1 MLSPRDECSP
11 CFVRRL
17 LRIQN
22 SVNILRGSGGAAG
35 QEYEDMIS
43 LKLTRLIEQHSSGLT
58 DELVKKLHS
67 SPRTRSLQR
76 VAAPELRNRIEEMLS
91 QFHGWLLTKED
102 RNNVQERYRT
112 LGRLHA
118 SQYVSLPDLCWAVVV
133 IKEHLW
139 DFVGQ
144 YAFHAAPMDL
154 HAELELTR
162 FVNVFFDGIICYFAE
177 GYEQYRSEMVEP
189 RLHGGETANRMVAM
203 PRTQMP

>member
-22 SVNILRGSGGAAG
+22 SVNILRESGGAAG

-67 SPRTRSLQR
+67 SPRTRGLQR

-91 QFHGWLLTKED
+91 QFHGWLVTKED

-112 LGRLHA
+112 LGRQHA
-118 SQYVSLPDLCWAVVV
+118 SQCVSLPDLCWAVVV

-162 FVNVFFDGIICYFAE
+162 FVNVFFDGMICYFAE

-189 RLHGGETANRMVAM
+189 QLHGGETTNRMVAM
-203 PRTQMP
+203 PRTQIP

>member
-1 MLSPRDECSP
+1 MLSDECSP
-11 CFVRRL
+11 CLVRRL

-67 SPRTRSLQR
+67 SPRTRGLQR

-91 QFHGWLLTKED
+91 QFHAWLLTKED
-102 RNNVQERYRT
+102 RNNVQERYRA
-112 LGRLHA
+112 LGRQHA

-144 YAFHAAPMDL
+144 HAFHAAPMDL

-162 FVNVFFDGIICYFAE
+162 FVNVFFDGMICYFAE
-177 GYEQYRSEMVEP
+177 GYEQYRSEMVELQLNG
-189 RLHGGETANRMVAM
+189 RENANRMVAM

>member
-1 MLSPRDECSP
+1 
-11 CFVRRL
+11 
-17 LRIQN
+17 
-22 SVNILRGSGGAAG
+22 
-35 QEYEDMIS
+35 MIS

-67 SPRTRSLQR
+67 SPRTRGLQR

-91 QFHGWLLTKED
+91 QFHAWLLTKED
-102 RNNVQERYRT
+102 RNNVQERYRA
-112 LGRLHA
+112 LGRQHA

-144 YAFHAAPMDL
+144 HAFHAAPMDL

-162 FVNVFFDGIICYFAE
+162 FVNVFFDGMICYFAE
-177 GYEQYRSEMVEP
+177 GYEQYRSEMVELQLNG
-189 RLHGGETANRMVAM
+189 RENANRMVAM